1 MPNAWFFQANPDYYD
16 VDSYLERY
24 DYIYWSVKVKSHLTD
39 IRLGDDAYLW
49 KSKGSGA
56 GPRGILAR
64 CVVSEVPKQSD
75 YEYAENLGD
84 ELWLDISKRA
94 DFHVGLRIIDHSPA
108 GSVLVPAEQLKADG
122 VLSNL
127 LVLKQQTGTSFR
139 ENDSVIVDTLRGLWS
154 LATTSAYVEEESH
167 ASSEGLAKLRTH
179 LVRERDALLVKHKK
193 EQFVKE
199 HGHLYCELCNFD
211 FEHFYGDLGLD
222 FIEVHHVVPI
232 AKPGVRTTT
241 LSDLMCVCANCHRM
255 LHRNTNLDQNL
266 DTIRKR
272 RL

>member
-1 MPNAWFFQANPDYYD
+1 MANAWFFQANPDYYD
-16 VDSYLERY
+16 VDSYLKRY
-24 DYIYWSVKVKSHLTD
+24 DYIYWSVKVKSHITD

-84 ELWLDISKRA
+84 ELWVDISKRA
-94 DFHVGLRIIDHSPA
+94 DFHVGLRVIDYAP
-108 GSVLVPAEQLKADG
+108 GGTVLLAAEQLESDE
-122 VLSNL
+122 VLRDL
-127 LVLKQQTGTSFR
+127 LTLRQKTGTSFR
-139 ENDSVIVDTLRGLWS
+139 EQDTRMIETLRGLWS
-154 LATTSAYVEEESH
+154 ITNGSVDDGDVSH

-179 LVRERDALLVKHKK
+179 LVRERDPRLVKQKK

-199 HGHLYCELCNFD
+199 HGHLYCELCSFD
-211 FEHFYGDLGLD
+211 FERFYGDLGVD
-222 FIEVHHVVPI
+222 FIEVHHVIPI

-255 LHRNTNLDQNL
+255 LHRNANLDQNL